1 MRRRQSS
8 CSPWRGRPCG
18 IITGNDLQSLMFSR
32 QGASKGATGNQM
44 KRREFISGLGVAAT
58 WRLAAV
64 AQQGERT
71 GRVGMLIASD
81 EREPL
86 VRSRV
91 AAFRQGLKDLGW
103 FEGRNL
109 QIEYRWTGNDPERTA
124 RYVLQLVAL
133 APDVILAHSP
143 PATLALSK
151 A

>member
-1 MRRRQSS
+1 MQRRDFIALL
-8 CSPWRGRPCG
+8 G
-18 IITGNDLQSLMFSR
+18 
-32 QGASKGATGNQM
+32 GA
-44 KRREFISGLGVAAT
+44 AALP
-58 WRLAAV
+58 LAAR
-64 AQQGERT
+64 AQQAQRPRRIG
-71 GRVGMLIASD
+71 VLIASD
-81 EREPL
+81 ENEPL

-91 AAFRQGLKDLGW
+91 AAFRQGLNDLGW